1 MFRNPEVTMP
11 ALRLMI
17 LVLTAAFGLSACMM
31 TEAPSRA
38 QMGEPG
44 LLTPDQGFAVKAVH
58 VSVPRSLVVSEEN
71 SYLPMADIVWHG
83 EAQGDRYQQVG
94 AIFATAMARGT
105 YGFYQGRPVVLDVVV
120 TRFHALTDKTRRS
133 IGGRHNLK
141 YDLTLR
147 DAETGAMLGPVR
159 HVNASV
165 HGAGGAQALAEDRAG
180 RTQKVVITQ
189 ALVNSIQQ
197 ELSQVTPHR
206 SFFGNLVARASR
218 RPALDLPR

>member
-1 MFRNPEVTMP
+1 MP

-38 QMGEPG
+38 QTEGQV
-44 LLTPDQGFAVKAVH
+44 LLTAPEQGFAVKAVH

-71 SYLPMADIVWHG
+71 SYLPIADIVWHG

-94 AIFATAMARGT
+94 AIFADAMQRGT

-120 TRFHALTDKTRRS
+120 TRFHALTEKTRRS

-147 DAETGAMLGPVR
+147 DAVTGAVLGPVR
-159 HVNASV
+159 HVDASV
-165 HGAGGAQALAEDRAG
+165 RGAGGAQAQAQDRAG
-180 RTQKVVITQ
+180 QTQKVVVTL
-189 ALVNSIQQ
+189 ALMNSIQQ
-197 ELSQVTPHR
+197 ELGQSAAAPRR

-218 RPALDLPR
+218 RPAMDLPR